1 MDTVEVVFTT
11 SAVFL
16 SENNRIYQP
25 RNKNPLKRIKTMKT
39 KNFRKMIIAMIVA
52 ILAMFVAVSVED
64 GSKGEIAIR
73 AIFSILFVAAILF
86 YNEIDKED
94 KQ

>member
-1 MDTVEVVFTT
+1 MDTVEVVFTA

-25 RNKNPLKRIKTMKT
+25 RNKNLLKQIKTMKT
-39 KNFRKMIIAMIVA
+39 KNFRKTIIAIVA
-52 ILAMFVAVSVED
+52 ILAIFVAASVED
-64 GSKGEIAIR
+64 GSKGEVVIR
-73 AIFSILFVAAILF
+73 AINSILFVAAICF

>member
-1 MDTVEVVFTT
+1 MVEVVFTA

-39 KNFRKMIIAMIVA
+39 MNFRKTISAIIA

-64 GSKGEIAIR
+64 GGKGEVVIR
-73 AIFSILFVAAILF
+73 AIGSILFVAAICF

>member
-1 MDTVEVVFTT
+1 M
-11 SAVFL
+11 
-16 SENNRIYQP
+16 
-25 RNKNPLKRIKTMKT
+25 
-39 KNFRKMIIAMIVA
+39 NFRKTISAIVA

-64 GSKGEIAIR
+64 GSKGEVVIR
-73 AIFSILFVAAILF
+73 AINSILFVAAICF

>member
-1 MDTVEVVFTT
+1 M
-11 SAVFL
+11 
-16 SENNRIYQP
+16 
-25 RNKNPLKRIKTMKT
+25 
-39 KNFRKMIIAMIVA
+39 NFRKTISAIVA

-64 GSKGEIAIR
+64 GGKGEVVIR
-73 AIFSILFVAAILF
+73 AIGSILFVAAICF

>member
-1 MDTVEVVFTT
+1 M
-11 SAVFL
+11 
-16 SENNRIYQP
+16 
-25 RNKNPLKRIKTMKT
+25 
-39 KNFRKMIIAMIVA
+39 NFRKTVIAIVA

-64 GSKGEIAIR
+64 GSKGEVVIR
-73 AIFSILFVAAILF
+73 AICSILFVAAICF

>member
-1 MDTVEVVFTT
+1 MVEVVFTAST
-11 SAVFL
+11 VFL

-25 RNKNPLKRIKTMKT
+25 RNKNTLKRIKTMET
-39 KNFRKMIIAMIVA
+39 MNFRKMIIAIVA

-64 GSKGEIAIR
+64 GSKGEVVIR
-73 AIFSILFVAAILF
+73 AIGSILFVGAILF